1 MALPSLGK
9 KSSPISGL
17 PSRWGSIHTG
27 WANPAPGLFKTVTH
41 QACCAQ
47 PFVLNPERLF
57 IVETPPPPTGRDGC
71 TSLWCVQV
79 MAIATL
85 MKQEFDATRSLSGI
99 GGVETGR
106 DAAEFLLLGAST
118 VQVYGSQTIAD
129 SRCVEPVLS
138 CAADS
143 LL

>member
-1 MALPSLGK
+1 
-9 KSSPISGL
+9 
-17 PSRWGSIHTG
+17 
-27 WANPAPGLFKTVTH
+27 
-41 QACCAQ
+41 
-47 PFVLNPERLF
+47 
-57 IVETPPPPTGRDGC
+57 
-71 TSLWCVQV
+71 

-118 VQVYGSQTIAD
+118 VQVHGSQTIAD
-129 SRCVEPVLS
+129 SGCVEPVLS